1 MTITKDTIL
10 GDILDAAPETAPLFI
25 EIGMHCLGCP
35 SARSET
41 VEQACMVHESKL
53 LQPPVLDARV
63 AAAAAYVRPGCVA
76 ADVGCDHGRLSV
88 ALAAQGKCRKIIA
101 SDIRPAPLATAQ
113 RLVTLHGCGDVVECR
128 LGAGLSVLRPGEA
141 DDIVIAGVSGVTV
154 CEMLEQPPEAFY
166 AAKPDMR
173 FIFIPA
179 TKHPFLR
186 RWLAQHGF
194 ALLDETPVLAAGRYY
209 TVMHAAYTGGTK
221 TPDPLWC
228 VVGRAGRG
236 PHAAGYLAREAM
248 LLKKEAR
255 GAAPEESKRLLALAA
270 AVEEAANTCQA

>member
-1 MTITKDTIL
+1 MKISL
-10 GDILDAAPETAPLFI
+10 
-25 EIGMHCLGCP
+25 
-35 SARSET
+35 
-41 VEQACMVHESKL
+41 
-53 LQPPVLDARV
+53 
-63 AAAAAYVRPGCVA
+63 
-76 ADVGCDHGRLSV
+76 GCDHGRLSV

-154 CEMLEQPPEAFY
+154 CEMLEQAPEAFY